1 MKLRDLV
8 RCGICTA
15 LMAVSAWLSV
25 PVGEI
30 SFTFQSF
37 ALFLTLYLLGGGKGT
52 AAFGAYLLLGAVG
65 VPVFSGFQGGFGV
78 LLGPT
83 GGYLWGFLLGCFC
96 FWLPEKRLPR
106 WVLLVGCQLLCY
118 LCGSLW
124 YGLVYTGGGLWAV
137 VLKCVVPYLLPD
149 GLKLMLALA
158 VSKRLKNIVSY
169 TP

>member
-15 LMAVSAWLSV
+15 LLAVSAWLSV
-25 PVGEI
+25 PAGEI

-37 ALFLTLYLLGGGKGT
+37 ALFLTLCLLGGGKGT

-106 WVLLVGCQLLCY
+106 WVLLVACQLLCY

-124 YGLVYTGGGLWAV
+124 YGLVYTGGGFWAV